1 VTEPA
6 PPRSGRRADILA
18 VGFVVLAV
26 GVAGW
31 ALHDRLPDVLDAV
44 GRIAWWRVVLALVCV
59 VAGLLATAEVWKHCL
74 APLGFTVTSAAA
86 RRIFFPAQVGK
97 YLPGSIWPFLAQ
109 MRFAREQGVPGSLT
123 LLAGS
128 VFLVVHAVTALVVGA
143 LLLIMQPDLVS
154 RFRWAGVAIPLALV
168 LLHPRVV
175 SALAG
180 KLAGRSG
187 VEPPALRW
195 RHLVRPLAWMLPAWL
210 GYGLAGFLL
219 ADPFSD
225 SVLPLA
231 MICTAAFALG
241 WIVGVVV
248 VIAPAGVGAREAVL
262 ILALAPLLGVGP
274 ATTVS
279 LLLRV
284 CHTLADMLLGL
295 RYGLVRARRAPAARL
310 PGATGPPG

>member
-1 VTEPA
+1 M
-6 PPRSGRRADILA
+6 LA
-18 VGFVVLAV
+18 IGFVGLAIA
-26 GVAGW
+26 VAGW
-31 ALHDRLPDVLDAV
+31 ALHDRLPDVVDAI
-44 GRIAWWRVVLALVCV
+44 GRITWWRMVLALFCV
-59 VAGLLATAEVWKHCL
+59 VAGLLATAEVWRHCL
-74 APLGFTVTSAAA
+74 APLGFAVTSSAA

-109 MRFAREQGVPGSLT
+109 MRFAREQGVPGRLA

-128 VFLVVHAVTALVVGA
+128 IFLVMHAVTALVVGA
-143 LLLIMQPDLVS
+143 LLLISQPDLVS
-154 RFRWAGVAIPLALV
+154 RFRWAGVVIPLALV

-219 ADPFSD
+219 TDPFTD
-225 SVLPLA
+225 SVAQLA
-231 MICTAAFALG
+231 VVCTGAFALG
-241 WIVGVVV
+241 WIVGLIV

-262 ILALAPLLGVGP
+262 ILALSPLLGVGA

-279 LLLRV
+279 LILRF
-284 CHTLADMLLGL
+284 CHTLADVLLGL
-295 RYGLVRARRAPAARL
+295 WYGLVRTRRAAAARL
-310 PGATGPPG
+310 DAG